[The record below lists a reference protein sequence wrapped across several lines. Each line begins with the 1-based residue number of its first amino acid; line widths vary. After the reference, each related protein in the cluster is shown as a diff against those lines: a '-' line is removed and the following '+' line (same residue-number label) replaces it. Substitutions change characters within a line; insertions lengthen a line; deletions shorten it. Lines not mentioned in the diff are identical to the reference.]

1 MDYRQL
7 QLFLVAAER
16 LNLSQAAEAMRIT
29 QPGLSKSLH
38 KLQQQLGTTLYTR
51 RGRGIELTEAGR
63 ALREHGRLVEA
74 RLAEARAELAGIASG
89 VLGHARIG
97 AGPAWISRHL
107 PAAVATIL
115 ANHKKLRFTVEAGF
129 PEKLIGRLRQ
139 GELDVVVGALPDN
152 RSDPDLRFQRLT
164 SDTIGV
170 VGRAG
175 HPLLQRADRGLADY
189 AAAAWA
195 LPGRAELIR
204 QRLDVVLQRSKFGQA
219 RISVESDSLSLL
231 LDTLRMTDCL
241 GLSTSQTLRSERA
254 QGLVAIDL
262 PALRFQREAGLIS
275 RRHARL
281 SPAVTL
287 LAGELQRVARRER
300 QN

>member
-1 MDYRQL
+1 M
-7 QLFLVAAER
+7 
-16 LNLSQAAEAMRIT
+16 
-29 QPGLSKSLH
+29 
-38 KLQQQLGTTLYTR
+38 
-51 RGRGIELTEAGR
+51 
-63 ALREHGRLVEA
+63 ALADL
-74 RLAEARAELAGIASG
+74 
-89 VLGHARIG
+89 
-97 AGPAWISRHL
+97 
-107 PAAVATIL
+107 
-115 ANHKKLRFTVEAGF
+115 
-129 PEKLIGRLRQ
+129 
-139 GELDVVVGALPDN
+139 VVGALPDN

-204 QRLDVVLQRSKFGQA
+204 QRLDVVLQRSGFGQA